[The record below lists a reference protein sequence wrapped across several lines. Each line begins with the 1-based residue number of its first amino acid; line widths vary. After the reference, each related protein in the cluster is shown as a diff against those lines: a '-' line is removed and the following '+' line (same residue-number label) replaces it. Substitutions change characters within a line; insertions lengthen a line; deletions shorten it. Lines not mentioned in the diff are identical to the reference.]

1 MYPSNFRCLIAAGA
15 HTVADLVA
23 EGLVML
29 AAADNDAENATIHVA
44 VMRTG
49 DRGRPKFLLNTSQLA
64 DMLQLHFKVPHI
76 ARLFGVSVRTIRRRM
91 KDAGLYVSD
100 LYCTLSDAQLDD
112 VVRNV
117 FQQFPNSGY
126 RMMAGHLRHLNI
138 HVQQLRIRDSLHRI
152 SPASLAV
159 RWNETIVR
167 RVYSVHS
174 PLALWHIDGN
184 HKLIRYY
191 CDRID
196 LKCFNMYCRLVSNN
210 LEA

>member
-1 MYPSNFRCLIAAGA
+1 
-15 HTVADLVA
+15 
-23 EGLVML
+23 
-29 AAADNDAENATIHVA
+29 
-44 VMRTG
+44 
-49 DRGRPKFLLNTSQLA
+49 
-64 DMLQLHFKVPHI
+64 MLQLHFKVPHI

-91 KDAGLYVSD
+91 KYAGLYVSD
-100 LYCTLSDAQLDD
+100 LYCTLSDAQLDE
-112 VVRNV
+112 VVRNA

-126 RMMAGHLRHLNI
+126 RMMAGHLWHLNI
-138 HVQQLRIRDSLHRI
+138 HVQQLRIRDSLHCI

-167 RVYSVHS
+167 GVYSV
-174 PLALWHIDGN
+174 LALWHIDGN

-196 LKCFNMYCRLVSNN
+196 LKCLNMYCRLVFNN

>member
-1 MYPSNFRCLIAAGA
+1 MLMSTPESALHTITLRTCRVIQQLFLQNEPCHTHDAIILQCELLYRCLIAAGA

-29 AAADNDAENATIHVA
+29 AAADSDAENATIHVA

-49 DRGRPKFLLNTSQLA
+49 DRGRPKILLNTSQLA

-100 LYCTLSDAQLDD
+100 LYCTLSDAQLDE

-126 RMMAGHLRHLNI
+126 CMMAGHLRHLNI

-152 SPASLAV
+152 
-159 RWNETIVR
+159 
-167 RVYSVHS
+167 
-174 PLALWHIDGN
+174 
-184 HKLIRYY
+184 
-191 CDRID
+191 
-196 LKCFNMYCRLVSNN
+196 
-210 LEA
+210 